1 MTATALSASSHS
13 LATAR
18 PVPAGHPADRAGV
31 RRRHLVSLPTGEQV
45 TPAAAPTV
53 RVTRRGRLVLTSAV
67 LGVALAT
74 GAVAAW
80 PAGATATPEV
90 VTVTEGQT
98 LGEIARAELPD
109 LPMAEAVSALV
120 VANDLGSAHVHAGQE
135 LVIPAA

>member
-13 LATAR
+13 LATPRPAAR
-18 PVPAGHPADRAGV
+18 PAGHPGA
-31 RRRHLVSLPTGEQV
+31 RRRHLVSLPTGEQALSV
-45 TPAAAPTV
+45 ATPSV

-67 LGVALAT
+67 LGAALAA

-90 VTVTEGQT
+90 VTVTQGQT

-109 LPMAEAVSALV
+109 LPMAEGVSALV